1 MYAALLF
8 QCPTLLA
15 ASEQHIKLQYISTTY
30 TNEKL
35 HHVIFH
41 TSEIMV

>member
-8 QCPTLLA
+8 QCHTLLA
-15 ASEQHIKLQYISTTY
+15 AAEQHIKSQYISKTY
-30 TNEKL
+30 TNDKL

-41 TSEIMV
+41 T